1 MRVDTLKPKSICLS
15 ICLSIYLS
23 VCLSMCLSMT
33 HLFGVDCDVSQWDV
47 DVAAFEGVCEVDG
60 GDVVVWRS
68 YRIPLCCPVVGHVLS

>member
-1 MRVDTLKPKSICLS
+1 
-15 ICLSIYLS
+15 
-23 VCLSMCLSMT
+23 MCLSMT